1 MFRSRSKG
9 LIWFTRQK
17 QREIKG
23 DKEVGEV
30 GEVGAGR
37 VGHVGYVLFDRWSGA
52 LHSRGGYIV
61 ECSQASVFFKVV

>member
-17 QREIKG
+17 QREIKR
-23 DKEVGEV
+23 DKEV

-37 VGHVGYVLFDRWSGA
+37 VGHVGHVGCVLLDR
-52 LHSRGGYIV
+52 
-61 ECSQASVFFKVV
+61 